1 MLKTDS
7 ADKNENSTGCVRDTP
22 RIRKRSHHGMCQRN
36 TPQKNLANMGCVR
49 KTPQIKI
56 KPAWDV

>member
-1 MLKTDS
+1 MLMRDS

-22 RIRKRSHHGMCQRN
+22 RIRKRSRHGMCQRN
-36 TPQKNLANMGCVR
+36 TPKKNQANTGCVR

-56 KPAWDV
+56 KLA